1 MRPALKVRQTDRQ
14 TKRQKESERERKRE
28 RRRERGV
35 FIDNQ
40 EVTEG
45 HNALPGN
52 TAFCGRISNTT
63 CSA

>member
-14 TKRQKESERERKRE
+14 KDRKRARERESERGGG
-28 RRRERGV
+28 ERGV